1 MQALPR
7 PRATVVGTKGS
18 GKGELAPHKAKQ
30 KDRKHQE
37 LLALALGVNL
47 GSKGALLWKPL
58 KILACSQIS
67 PSPLSR
73 RTTIKDGPEKHCNYE
88 KIHNFKVGAGCVMFI
103 SCLNYDIYTVQKF
116 GVSKIIQINKYIFFF
131 SKDQDIYN
139 VTKDLY
145 IF

>member
-7 PRATVVGTKGS
+7 PRAPVVGTKGS
-18 GKGELAPHKAKQ
+18 AKGELAPHKAKQ
-30 KDRKHQE
+30 KDRKHHE

-58 KILACSQIS
+58 KIWACSQIN

-88 KIHNFKVGAGCVMFI
+88 KIHNFKVGAGCFMFT
-103 SCLNYDIYTVQKF
+103 SCWNYGIDTVQKF
-116 GVSKIIQINKYIFFF
+116 GVRKIIQTNK
-131 SKDQDIYN
+131 
-139 VTKDLY
+139 
-145 IF
+145 